1 MRKFVTLGIVI
12 AGFLSA
18 SYAIGQ
24 VYNDKSEL
32 ITGPMD
38 RVAEKHLNEYQMNV
52 TLDNAI
58 ERHFNFVSANQAR

>member
-24 VYNDKSEL
+24 VYNDKSDL
-32 ITGPMD
+32 MTASMD
-38 RVAEKHLNEYQMNV
+38 QVIERHNNSLQNSTTYE
-52 TLDNAI
+52 NAI
-58 ERHFNFVSANQAR
+58 ERHFNFVHTNQAK